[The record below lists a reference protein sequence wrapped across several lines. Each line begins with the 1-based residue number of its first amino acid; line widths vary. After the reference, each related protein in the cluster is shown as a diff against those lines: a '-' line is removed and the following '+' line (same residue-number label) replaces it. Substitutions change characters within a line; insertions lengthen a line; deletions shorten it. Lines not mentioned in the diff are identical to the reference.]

1 MLEAIAGIRSGGF
14 DRARTLAMTEQA
26 RRNEARRQA
35 ASGLLGIGGTQQQ
48 AGAFDINQLLGSGGL
63 QQAQAQTEAD
73 AMRANAMARQQAP
86 LAQYQAL
93 APFISMAPAG
103 TYQTQTQFSPK
114 PSALMAGLGTGLSA
128 FGAIGNLLNPKTT

>member
-1 MLEAIAGIRSGGF
+1 
-14 DRARTLAMTEQA
+14 
-26 RRNEARRQA
+26 
-35 ASGLLGIGGTQQQ
+35 
-48 AGAFDINQLLGSGGL
+48 
-63 QQAQAQTEAD
+63 
-73 AMRANAMARQQAP
+73 MRANAMARQQAP

-114 PSALMAGLGTGLSA
+114 PSALMSGLGTGLSA